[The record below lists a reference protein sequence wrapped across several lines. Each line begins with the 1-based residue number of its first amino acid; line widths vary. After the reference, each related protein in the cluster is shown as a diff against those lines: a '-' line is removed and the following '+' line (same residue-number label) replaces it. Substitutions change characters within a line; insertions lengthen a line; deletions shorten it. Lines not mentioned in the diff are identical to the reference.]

1 MRITLY
7 AHFLICLLT
16 ILGILLCNDI
26 RSQTGDTISTIKLPL
41 PHEDLS
47 LFDSAELDQH
57 VIERTAAVVEEKT
70 EVQRQKRKS
79 DESLLN
85 ILPSG
90 VAEELKEKGYTTAK
104 SFVEVTVLFSDIKG
118 FTNIAEKLKP
128 KNKGEMDMYFVE

>member
-1 MRITLY
+1 MKIYRFLTL
-7 AHFLICLLT
+7 L
-16 ILGILLCNDI
+16 NW
-26 RSQTGDTISTIKLPL
+26 Q
-41 PHEDLS
+41 
-47 LFDSAELDQH
+47 Q
-57 VIERTAAVVEEKT
+57 VIERTAEVVEEKT

-85 ILPSG
+85 TLPSG

-128 KNKGEMDMYFVE
+128 RIKER